1 MSTKPTKPTN
11 QPKQMRGF
19 RCMSFEARTAIAA
32 MGGRKT
38 ARKHGKKHMSAI
50 GKNGRRKRTLRE
62 RRERKAAAVN
72 AALQDQ
78 DA

>member
-1 MSTKPTKPTN
+1 MSV
-11 QPKQMRGF
+11 
-19 RCMSFEARTAIAA
+19 EARTAIAA

-38 ARKHGKKHMSAI
+38 ARKHGKKHMSTI
-50 GKNGRRKRTLRE
+50 GRNGRRKRTLRE